1 MDIRD
6 RRLKAR
12 LSKWSTCSVE
22 TKRGLV
28 KPRKVIMLKRF
39 LSYYKPQMGLFVAD
53 TVCALVLAAID
64 LAFPIILR
72 NLTGGLFA
80 QGQAAIMQAL
90 GIEQK
95 QFPINMIRSKISS
108 AKNAMIGPE
117 DMLKSADSPNDK
129 KAAQVYMELERRLR
143 AARMAGLHEV
153 PCIIMEL
160 DLEEASFIA
169 LVENLQRNDLDFLE
183 EARGIAQLIRLF
195 GLSQE
200 ECARRLGKSQS
211 AVANKLR
218 LLRLPEDVLNAM
230 RNAGLTERHGRALLR
245 LETPAEQR
253 EALAYILSRDLNV
266 AATDAY
272 IERLLEAKTAP
283 ESEQQKTFILKDV
296 RVFLNTISH
305 SLDLMKQG
313 GIDAGMHRQETDEAL
328 ILTINIPKARRREPA
343 PKQGEPVPV
352 G

>member
-1 MDIRD
+1 MQFSNHSGRAQRGGIVYLAVDAIAPSAVQPRQNFPPAQ
-6 RRLKAR
+6 LEE
-12 LSKWSTCSVE
+12 LSRSIAEYGVLSPLTVRPRPDGYE
-22 TKRGLV
+22 LV
-28 KPRKVIMLKRF
+28 A
-39 LSYYKPQMGLFVAD
+39 G
-53 TVCALVLAAID
+53 
-64 LAFPIILR
+64 
-72 NLTGGLFA
+72 
-80 QGQAAIMQAL
+80 
-90 GIEQK
+90 
-95 QFPINMIRSKISS
+95 
-108 AKNAMIGPE
+108 
-117 DMLKSADSPNDK
+117 
-129 KAAQVYMELERRLR
+129 ERRLR
-143 AARMAGLHEV
+143 AARMAGLSEV
-153 PCIIMEL
+153 PCIVMEL

-183 EARGIAQLIRLF
+183 ESRGIAQLIRLF

-245 LETPAEQR
+245 LEQR
-253 EALAYILSRDLNV
+253 AALAYILSRDLNV

-272 IERLLEAKTAP
+272 IDRLLEAKAAP
-283 ESEQQKTFILKDV
+283 ESERQKTFILKDV

-313 GIDAGMHRQETDEAL
+313 GIDAGMQRQETDDAL
-328 ILTINIPKARRREPA
+328 ILTINIPKARRREPDA
-343 PKQGEPVPV
+343 QRGEPVPV

>member
-1 MDIRD
+1 MQFSNHRS
-6 RRLKAR
+6 RAAR
-12 LSKWSTCSVE
+12 GSIVYLAVDAIAPSAVQPRQNFSPAQLEELSRSIAEYGVLSPLTVRPRQGGYE
-22 TKRGLV
+22 LV
-28 KPRKVIMLKRF
+28 A
-39 LSYYKPQMGLFVAD
+39 G
-53 TVCALVLAAID
+53 
-64 LAFPIILR
+64 
-72 NLTGGLFA
+72 
-80 QGQAAIMQAL
+80 
-90 GIEQK
+90 
-95 QFPINMIRSKISS
+95 
-108 AKNAMIGPE
+108 
-117 DMLKSADSPNDK
+117 
-129 KAAQVYMELERRLR
+129 ERRLR

-218 LLRLPEDVLNAM
+218 LLRLPEPLRERGPELPEDVLNAM

>member
-1 MDIRD
+1 
-6 RRLKAR
+6 
-12 LSKWSTCSVE
+12 
-22 TKRGLV
+22 
-28 KPRKVIMLKRF
+28 
-39 LSYYKPQMGLFVAD
+39 
-53 TVCALVLAAID
+53 
-64 LAFPIILR
+64 
-72 NLTGGLFA
+72 
-80 QGQAAIMQAL
+80 MQ
-90 GIEQK
+90 
-95 QFPINMIRSKISS
+95 FSNHRS
-108 AKNAMIGPE
+108 
-117 DMLKSADSPNDK
+117 
-129 KAAQVYMELERRLR
+129 R
-143 AARMAGLHEV
+143 AARGSIVYLAV
-153 PCIIMEL
+153 DAIAPSAVQPRQNFSPAQ
-160 DLEEASFIA
+160 LEELSRSIA
-169 LVENLQRNDLDFLE
+169 EYGVLSPLTVRPRQGGYELVAGER
-183 EARGIAQLIRLF
+183 
-195 GLSQE
+195 
-200 ECARRLGKSQS
+200 
-211 AVANKLR
+211 R

>member
-1 MDIRD
+1 MQFSNHRS
-6 RRLKAR
+6 RAAR
-12 LSKWSTCSVE
+12 GSIVYLAVDAIAPSAVQPRQNFSPAQLEELSRSIAEYGVLSPLTVRPRQGGYE
-22 TKRGLV
+22 LV
-28 KPRKVIMLKRF
+28 A
-39 LSYYKPQMGLFVAD
+39 G
-53 TVCALVLAAID
+53 
-64 LAFPIILR
+64 
-72 NLTGGLFA
+72 
-80 QGQAAIMQAL
+80 
-90 GIEQK
+90 
-95 QFPINMIRSKISS
+95 
-108 AKNAMIGPE
+108 
-117 DMLKSADSPNDK
+117 
-129 KAAQVYMELERRLR
+129 ERRLR
-143 AARMAGLHEV
+143 AARMA
-153 PCIIMEL
+153 
-160 DLEEASFIA
+160 
-169 LVENLQRNDLDFLE
+169 
-183 EARGIAQLIRLF
+183 

-245 LETPAEQR
+245 LETPQEQR

-272 IERLLEAKTAP
+272 IERLLEARAAP

-313 GIDAGMHRQETDEAL
+313 GIDAGMRRQETDEAL

-343 PKQGEPVPV
+343 PKQAEPVPV